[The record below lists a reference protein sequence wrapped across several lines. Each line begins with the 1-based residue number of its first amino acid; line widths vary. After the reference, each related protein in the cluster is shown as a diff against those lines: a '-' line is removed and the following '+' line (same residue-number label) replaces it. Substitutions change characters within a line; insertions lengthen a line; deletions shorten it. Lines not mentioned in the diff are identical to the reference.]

1 MRRSKQRKEP
11 MPIIGQMDSDNLA
24 TNIELGDLVSIYTS
38 EDPPFT
44 GNVIFCNN
52 ERIRIK
58 DNQSQTTGKEYLL
71 DTNGEFKEE
80 YQIYLVDIHKKSE
93 YYHFS
98 AMIGAQPGET
108 VEFFGL
114 DGTPAIINPE
124 TKETSGVISEL
135 IATDSEDAL
144 ILTNGIRL
152 DFGCMGPDP
161 STGIAIIV
169 PTSSESSSEEATDEQ
184 MMEQQQE
191 EKTEIFQFESI
202 EQLLR
207 EIMPTAVIEE
217 IPSAERFYPDA
228 IQRQDMYNDFIMDL
242 TPDKQKNVKALRE
255 VSQHTEY
262 LLALKQSTVKL
273 NVANRPIGIQKS
285 TFETL
290 GDVANEVST
299 SYIPACVPIYDVK
312 RTLYL
317 DKREISPSQDLLF
330 KYIMDIEYE
339 DHKRLEFYE
348 NGEMT
353 TNGIAFYSYLDTV
366 FQLARTTPGSYA
378 TEGATR
384 DIITYEQE
392 GYIAPEP
399 GTVRS
404 SFEKGL
410 PSGYASSYAH
420 SFGKSIVPLTSEF
433 LTSLKVQTF
442 RFLPAIRASSHKLIS
457 AGTVSQPADQVITT
471 GYVILDTPSILHA
484 RTLVNIPSIMTR
496 IQIADYQR
504 DYRVKKLSDLEPISV
519 MDANSQTHS
528 LMITKEQVAAATPE
542 FWEIWIRNN
551 LYRTLS
557 PIHGFSP
564 ASPLLAVALDAFVP
578 NRSDYPK
585 TLQDEIWKFIDRNMK
600 LWIQASGA
608 SRQRITKKL
617 AEGIME
623 GESYKPIIEHPNT
636 LNKRVLEDVFL
647 NILIKNLNEKETILR
662 NNPQVIMAEF
672 EKGFGSE
679 AFIQYATILTQLEG
693 REPVF
698 DPQFLQQKLEDI
710 IRSEQNRN
718 TIAADEAKRA
728 GSKPQINSCE
738 HVRFLVAVRRSMNRG
753 RDHSIYIELF
763 KEFLSK
769 FQGPREG
776 NWIMC
781 QECKKELVCVH
792 EIMTLNEV
800 LHPGRALSL
809 HKKLLIEYGGPVF
822 EGHYTCKNCGI
833 PIQEIEYDTHIE
845 FDDDGRPISGRA
857 VIVDDTRKELDLTEI
872 VSRKEIVQYAT
883 EDETKLY
890 QIIKVVSER
899 AGATDISKEIM
910 DRMIHY
916 AQVYLKEKVPPRD
929 QYEQQIQ
936 AIRTRGTR
944 GALPSYEEYSRNQR
958 IGVIAALFVIEL
970 QTASPS
976 IIIRYPFT
984 QCRFSIQGFPTEGM
998 NPEEVGSGAL
1008 DYVACCVAS
1017 IQRREDPWS
1026 STSWSLV
1033 SDLVRRQDTIKKII
1047 ITTTNILLGS
1057 SRSGNQLYISGE
1069 IRTAIRKRVE
1079 SLKLEQRKER
1089 ASAKD
1094 TLPTGFMPEPF
1105 VQFPQNVVNEP
1116 TSADPNQAIA
1126 AMNIAGTD
1134 GPRKNLIY
1142 RLAVI
1147 YSSLKLDSYKKAEK
1161 DGTIMYGSDRSD
1173 SFSSPVSLKDLK
1185 RGALQVL
1192 GLVPLEEEARRL
1204 AMALRT
1210 IELRTPTS
1218 TPAGTHIWTPWT
1230 PREIPV
1236 LKVEI
1241 PKNILYKLFLRN
1253 CYKGPSIGSPHKI
1266 GYGNAC
1272 KNCGFQFPVSPDII
1286 DPEKEGKPALD
1297 NQNVDYSEAEFEKIL
1312 AARRD
1317 LRSQASFVKPDEP
1330 TLLKNI
1336 QQWIESPVMIDD
1348 AGLWQEVG
1356 IILKGLYDSKT
1367 ASRPIARAEAWGNFV
1382 TRYDQAKEVLR
1393 GRVAASATRKTRA
1406 QAVAAGFLNNLDIVT
1421 QNPFGTGLDS
1431 IASAL
1436 VSPLLQKARAHMI
1449 SSVTSLREVKDRS
1462 GTEVLYSHAAIVKRP
1477 GKEDKISLKDVKP
1490 WMKIAPEHRSLLND
1504 IMTQHTEL
1512 INGGSLE
1519 MREVC
1524 NRLGR
1529 EIGLWMRKWKTLIFE
1544 DPLLGFTETEGQ
1556 YILRFIFVRL
1566 FLDITNTTS
1575 SLYRNLP
1582 TDTEA
1587 QKPESETIMKEV
1599 VVFIAENMERTA
1611 STSRLPSQKE
1621 LEEILLKRAET
1632 ERNYVINIFDRL
1644 DDEDKAIEKL
1654 QKKFRLGK
1662 WAMGQNVR
1670 DYSAELYEH
1679 DRNQRIQMGLRDAP
1693 QLTEGRSLPGDFGFA
1708 SFGSESRADRA
1719 YGVEDLDA
1727 QERAETNVY
1736 MD

>member
-1 MRRSKQRKEP
+1 ME
-11 MPIIGQMDSDNLA
+11 SDNLA
-24 TNIELGDLVSIYTS
+24 TTIELGDLISIYMN

-44 GNVIFCNN
+44 GNVIFCST
-52 ERIRIK
+52 ERIRVK
-58 DNQSQTTGKEYLL
+58 DSQSRTTGKEYLL
-71 DTNGEFKEE
+71 DETGEIKEE
-80 YQIYLVDIHKKSE
+80 YGVWLVEIHKKSE

-108 VEFFGL
+108 VEFFSL

-124 TKETSGVISEL
+124 TNETSGVISEL

-152 DFGCMGPDP
+152 DFGGVGPDP

-169 PTSSESSSEEATDEQ
+169 PTATESVSEEATEEQ
-184 MMEQQQE
+184 MLEQQQE
-191 EKTEIFQFESI
+191 ERTEIFQFESI

-217 IPSAERFYPDA
+217 IPSAERFYPDP
-228 IQRQDMYNDFIMDL
+228 IQRQDMYNDFVMDL

-255 VSQHTEY
+255 VSQLTEY

-273 NVANRPIGIQKS
+273 NVANRPIGVQKS

-290 GDVANEVST
+290 GDVVNEVNT
-299 SYIPACVPIYDVK
+299 SYIPACVPIYDIK

-317 DKREISPSQDLLF
+317 DTREMSPSQNILF
-330 KYIMDIEYE
+330 KYIMDVEYE
-339 DHKRLEFYE
+339 DNKRLELYE
-348 NGEMT
+348 NGEMA
-353 TNGIAFYSYLDTV
+353 TNGIAFYSYLDSV
-366 FQLARTTPGSYA
+366 FQLARITPGSFA
-378 TEGATR
+378 DEGAVR
-384 DIITYEQE
+384 DVITYEQE

-399 GTVRS
+399 GTIRS
-404 SFEKGL
+404 GFEKGL
-410 PSGYASSYAH
+410 PHGYESSFAH
-420 SFGKSIVPLTSEF
+420 SFGKSIVPLTGEF
-433 LTSLKVQTF
+433 LTSVRAQTS
-442 RFLPAIRASSHKLIS
+442 RFLPSIRASAHKLIP

-484 RTLVNIPSIMTR
+484 RTLVNIPSLMTR

-504 DYRVKKLSDLEPISV
+504 ERRVQKLADLDPV
-519 MDANSQTHS
+519 AVTDANSQSHS
-528 LMITKEQVAAATPE
+528 LMLTKEQVAAATPE

-551 LYRTLS
+551 LYRTIS

-585 TLQDEIWKFIDRNMK
+585 PLQDEIWKFIDQNMK
-600 LWIQASGA
+600 LWTQASGA
-608 SRQRITKKL
+608 SRQRIMKKL
-617 AEGIME
+617 ADGVTE
-623 GESYKPIIEHPNT
+623 GESYGAIIEHPNT
-636 LNKRVLEDVFL
+636 LNKRILEDVFL

-698 DPQFLQQKLEDI
+698 DPQFLKSKLEDI

-718 TIAADEAKRA
+718 TIAADEAKRS

-753 RDHSIYIELF
+753 RDHSVYIELF

-845 FDDDGRPISGRA
+845 FDDEGRPISGRS
-857 VIVDDTRKELDLTEI
+857 VIVDDERKALDLNEI
-872 VSRKEIVQYAT
+872 VSRKEVQYPT

-890 QIIKVVSER
+890 QIIKVISER
-899 AGATDISKEIM
+899 AGAADISKEIM

-936 AIRTRGTR
+936 ALKIRGTR
-944 GALPSYEEYSRNQR
+944 GKLPSYEEYSRNQR
-958 IGVIAALFVIEL
+958 IGVIATLFVIEL
-970 QTASPS
+970 QTASPP
-976 IIIRYPFT
+976 ILIRFPFT

-998 NPEEVGSGAL
+998 NPDEVGSGAL
-1008 DYVACCVAS
+1008 DYVTCCVAS

-1026 STSWSLV
+1026 STSWSLLP
-1033 SDLVRRQDTIKKII
+1033 DLEKRQDIIKKMIV
-1047 ITTTNILLGS
+1047 TMTNLLLGS
-1057 SRSGNQLYISGE
+1057 SKSGMQLHISGE

-1134 GPRKNLIY
+1134 GPRKNLLY
-1142 RLAVI
+1142 RLSVV
-1147 YSSLKLDSYKKAEK
+1147 YSQLKLESYKKAEK
-1161 DGTIMYGSDRSD
+1161 DGMIIYGSDRSD
-1173 SFSSPVSLKDLK
+1173 SFSSPISLKDIK

-1253 CYKGPSIGSPHKI
+1253 CYKGPTIGSPHKI

-1297 NQNVDYSEAEFEKIL
+1297 NQNVDYSETEFEKIL
-1312 AARRD
+1312 AARRE

-1330 TLLKNI
+1330 ELLKNI
-1336 QQWIESPVMIDD
+1336 QQWISSPVMVDD
-1348 AGLWQEVG
+1348 AGLWQE
-1356 IILKGLYDSKT
+1356 IAKILKGLYDSKT
-1367 ASRPIARAEAWGNFV
+1367 ASRPIARAEAWGDFV
-1382 TRYDQAKEVLR
+1382 ARYDLAKEALR
-1393 GRVAASATRKTRA
+1393 ARVAASATRKTRA
-1406 QAVAAGFLNNLDIVT
+1406 QAVAAGFLNSLDIVT
-1421 QNPFGTGLDS
+1421 QNPFGTGCDS

-1449 SSVTSLREVKDRS
+1449 SSVTSLREVKDRA
-1462 GTEVLYSHAAIVKRP
+1462 GAEVLYSHATVIKRP

-1490 WMKIAPEHRSLLND
+1490 WMKIAPEHKSLLNE

-1544 DPLLGFTETEGQ
+1544 EPLLGFTEMEGQ
-1556 YILRFIFVRL
+1556 YILRFVFVRL
-1566 FLDITNTTS
+1566 FLDITNTSS
-1575 SLYRNLP
+1575 SLYKNLP
-1582 TDTEA
+1582 TDATV
-1587 QKPESETIMKEV
+1587 QKPESETVMKEV

-1708 SFGSESRADRA
+1708 SFGGESRADRA

-1727 QERAETNVY
+1727 QERAETSVY

>member
-1 MRRSKQRKEP
+1 MREAGQRKEP
-11 MPIIGQMDSDNLA
+11 MPIIGQMESDVSA
-24 TNIELGDLVSIYTS
+24 TDLELGDLVSIYTN
-38 EDPPFT
+38 EDPTFT
-44 GNVIFCNN
+44 GRIIFINA

-58 DNQSQTTGKEYLL
+58 DDQSRTTGKEYLL
-71 DTNGEFKEE
+71 DENGDIKDE
-80 YQIYLVDIHKKSE
+80 YEVWLVHIHEKSE

-108 VEFFGL
+108 VEFFAL
-114 DGTPAIINPE
+114 DGTPAVINPE
-124 TKETSGVISEL
+124 TKETSGVVSEL

-169 PTSSESSSEEATDEQ
+169 PTATESKSEEASDEQ

-191 EKTEIFQFESI
+191 EKAEIFQFESI

-255 VSQHTEY
+255 VSQLTEY

-273 NVANRPIGIQKS
+273 NIANRPVGIQKS

-290 GDVANEVST
+290 GDVTNEVST

-317 DKREISPSQDLLF
+317 DKREMSPSQNILF
-330 KYIMDIEYE
+330 KYIMDVEYE
-339 DHKRLEFYE
+339 DDKRHELYE
-348 NGEMT
+348 NGEMA
-353 TNGIAFYSYLDTV
+353 TNGIAFYSYLDSL
-366 FQLARTTPGSYA
+366 FQLAHTTPGSLM

-384 DIITYEQE
+384 EIITYEQE

-399 GTVRS
+399 GTMRS
-404 SFEKGL
+404 GFEKGL
-410 PSGYASSYAH
+410 PIGYSS
-420 SFGKSIVPLTSEF
+420 SFPRKSIISLTSEF
-433 LTSLKVQTF
+433 LTSLKVQTS
-442 RFLPAIRASSHKLIS
+442 RFLPSIRASAHKLVP
-457 AGTVSQPADQVITT
+457 AGTVSQPADQIITT
-471 GYVILDTPSILHA
+471 GYVILDTPSILNA

-504 DYRVKKLSDLEPISV
+504 ERRVQNLSKLDPV
-519 MDANSQTHS
+519 AVTDANSQSHS
-528 LMITKEQVAAATPE
+528 LMLTKEQVAAATPE
-542 FWEIWIRNN
+542 YWEIWIRNN
-551 LYRTLS
+551 LYRTIS

-585 TLQDEIWKFIDRNMK
+585 KLQDEIWKFIEQNMK
-600 LWIQASGA
+600 LWVQASSA

-617 AEGIME
+617 AEGVTE
-623 GESYKPIIEHPNT
+623 GESYKPIVEHPNT

-647 NILIKNLNEKETILR
+647 SILIKNLNEKEPTLR

-698 DPQFLQQKLEDI
+698 DPQFLKSKLENINQSKED
-710 IRSEQNRN
+710 RN
-718 TIAADEAKRA
+718 NIAADEAKRA
-728 GSKPQINSCE
+728 GSKPQINPCE

-769 FQGPREG
+769 FKGPREG

-792 EIMTLNEV
+792 EMMTLDKV

-809 HKKLLIEYGGPVF
+809 HKKLLIEFGGPVF

-845 FDDDGRPISGRA
+845 FDDEGRPISGRA
-857 VIVDDTRKELDLTEI
+857 VISDTERNALDLTEI
-872 VSRKEIVQYAT
+872 ISRKEVIQYPT

-890 QIIKVVSER
+890 QIIKVISER
-899 AGATDISKEIM
+899 AGVIDMSKEIM

-916 AQVYLKEKVPPRD
+916 AQVYLKEKVPPRE

-958 IGVIAALFVIEL
+958 IGVIASLFVIEL

-976 IIIRYPFT
+976 ILIKYPFT

-998 NPEEVGSGAL
+998 NPDEVGSGAL

-1033 SDLVRRQDTIKKII
+1033 SDLVRRQDTIKKLI

-1057 SRSGNQLYISGE
+1057 SRSGYQLYISGE
-1069 IRTAIRKRVE
+1069 IRLAIRKRVE

-1134 GPRKNLIY
+1134 GPRKNLLY

-1147 YSSLKLDSYKKAEK
+1147 YSQLKLDSYKKAEK
-1161 DGTIMYGSDRSD
+1161 DGMLVYGSDQSD

-1185 RGALQVL
+1185 RGAIQVL

-1230 PREIPV
+1230 PRDIPV

-1286 DPEKEGKPALD
+1286 DAEKEGKPALD
-1297 NQNVDYSEAEFEKIL
+1297 IQNVDYSEAEFEKIL

-1330 TLLKNI
+1330 ELLKNI
-1336 QQWIESPVMIDD
+1336 QQWIDTPVMVDD
-1348 AGLWQEVG
+1348 AGMWQEVG
-1356 IILKGLYDSKT
+1356 IILKGLSDSKT

-1382 TRYDQAKEVLR
+1382 TRYDLAKETLR

-1406 QAVAAGFLNNLDIVT
+1406 QAVATGFLNNLDIIT
-1421 QNPFGTGLDS
+1421 QNPFGTGYDS

-1449 SSVTSLREVKDRS
+1449 SSVTSLREIKDRK
-1462 GTEVLYSHAAIVKRP
+1462 GTEVLYSHAAIIKKP

-1490 WMKIAPEHRSLLND
+1490 WMKIAPEHKVLLNE

-1544 DPLLGFTETEGQ
+1544 DPLLGFTEMEGQ

-1566 FLDITNTTS
+1566 FLDITNTSS

-1587 QKPESETIMKEV
+1587 QKPEPETIMKEV

-1662 WAMGQNVR
+1662 WAMGFNVR

-1693 QLTEGRSLPGDFGFA
+1693 QLTEGRSLPADFGFT
-1708 SFGSESRADRA
+1708 SFSGESRADRA

-1727 QERAETNVY
+1727 QERAETSVY

>member
-1 MRRSKQRKEP
+1 
-11 MPIIGQMDSDNLA
+11 MPIIGQMQSDVSA
-24 TNIELGDLVSIYTS
+24 TDLELGDLVSVYTN

-44 GNVIFCNN
+44 GRIIFINA

-58 DNQSQTTGKEYLL
+58 DKDSRTTGKEYML
-71 DTNGEFKEE
+71 DTNGEIKEE
-80 YQIYLVDIHKKSE
+80 HEVWLVHIHEKSE

-124 TKETSGVISEL
+124 TKETSGVVSEL

-169 PTSSESSSEEATDEQ
+169 PTSTESKPEEASDEQ

-191 EKTEIFQFESI
+191 EKAEIFQFESI

-290 GDVANEVST
+290 GDVTNEVNT

-317 DKREISPSQDLLF
+317 DKREMSPSQNILF
-330 KYIMDIEYE
+330 KYIMDVEYE
-339 DHKRLEFYE
+339 DDRRHELYE
-348 NGEMT
+348 NGEMS
-353 TNGIAFYSYLDTV
+353 TNGIAFYSYLDSV
-366 FQLARTTPGSYA
+366 FQLAHTMPGSLL
-378 TEGATR
+378 TEGANR

-399 GTVRS
+399 GTMRS
-404 SFEKGL
+404 GFEKGL

-420 SFGKSIVPLTSEF
+420 SFGKSIIPLTSES
-433 LTSLKVQTF
+433 LTSLKAQTS
-442 RFLPAIRASSHKLIS
+442 RFLPAMRAATHKLVP

-471 GYVILDTPSILHA
+471 GYVILDTPSILNA

-504 DYRVKKLSDLEPISV
+504 ERRVQNLSKLDPVAVL
-519 MDANSQTHS
+519 DANAQSHS
-528 LMITKEQVAAATPE
+528 LMLTKEQVVAATPE

-551 LYRTLS
+551 LYRTIS

-585 TLQDEIWKFIDRNMK
+585 TLQDEIWKFIEQNMK
-600 LWIQASGA
+600 LWTQASGA
-608 SRQRITKKL
+608 SRQRIMKKL
-617 AEGIME
+617 AEGVTE

-647 NILIKNLNEKETILR
+647 GILIKNLNEKETTLR
-662 NNPQVIMAEF
+662 NNPQVIMSEF

-698 DPQFLQQKLEDI
+698 DPQFLQQKLENI
-710 IRSEQNRN
+710 IQSTQDRN
-718 TIAADEAKRA
+718 NIAADEAKRA

-753 RDHSIYIELF
+753 RDHSIFIELF

-845 FDDDGRPISGRA
+845 FDDEGRPISGRA
-857 VIVDDTRKELDLTEI
+857 VISDTERKALDLTEI
-872 VSRKEIVQYAT
+872 VSRKEIVQYPT

-890 QIIKVVSER
+890 QIIKVISER
-899 AGATDISKEIM
+899 AGATDMSKEIM

-916 AQVYLKEKVPPRD
+916 AQVYLKEKVPPRE

-976 IIIRYPFT
+976 IIIKYPFT

-998 NPEEVGSGAL
+998 NPDEVGSGAL
-1008 DYVACCVAS
+1008 DYIACCVAS

-1033 SDLVRRQDTIKKII
+1033 SDLIKRQDTIKKII
-1047 ITTTNILLGS
+1047 VTMTNLLLGS
-1057 SRSGNQLYISGE
+1057 SKSGTQLYISGE

-1079 SLKLEQRKER
+1079 SLKIEQRKER

-1134 GPRKNLIY
+1134 GPRKNLLY

-1147 YSSLKLDSYKKAEK
+1147 YSQLKLDSYKKAEK
-1161 DGTIMYGSDRSD
+1161 DGMIVYGSDRSD
-1173 SFSSPVSLKDLK
+1173 SFSSPISLKDLK
-1185 RGALQVL
+1185 RGAIQVL

-1218 TPAGTHIWTPWT
+1218 TPAGSHIWTPWT

-1330 TLLKNI
+1330 ELLKNI
-1336 QQWIESPVMIDD
+1336 QQWIESPVMTDD
-1348 AGLWQEVG
+1348 AGMWQEVG
-1356 IILKGLYDSKT
+1356 IILKGLSDSKT

-1406 QAVAAGFLNNLDIVT
+1406 RAVADGFLNNLDIIT
-1421 QNPFGTGLDS
+1421 QNPFGTGYDS

-1449 SSVTSLREVKDRS
+1449 SSVTSLREIKDRK
-1462 GTEVLYSHAAIVKRP
+1462 GTEVLYSHAAIIKRP

-1490 WMKIAPEHRSLLND
+1490 WMKIAPEHKVLLNE
-1504 IMTQHTEL
+1504 IMAQHTEL

-1544 DPLLGFTETEGQ
+1544 DPLLGFMEMEGQ

-1566 FLDITNTTS
+1566 FLDITNASS

-1587 QKPESETIMKEV
+1587 QKPEPETIMKEV

-1662 WAMGQNVR
+1662 WAMGFNVR

-1693 QLTEGRSLPGDFGFA
+1693 QLTEGRSLPADFGFT
-1708 SFGSESRADRA
+1708 SFGGESRANRA

-1727 QERAETNVY
+1727 QERAETSVY